1 MTEVLLARYDTE
13 HGAAD
18 AVLAIRRSPGEPP
31 TWIDDLAIIERHPS
45 GRYATHVA
53 HASVSHGVAAGG
65 IAGLLVG
72 LWFPPVALATLL
84 GIGAAAGGIRQAWRK
99 DRRLDGLAV
108 AEMAPSLEP
117 GQSAV
122 LYAGD
127 GPTADAIAEA
137 MAPDALD
144 VARRHLDE
152 PSEAALAEAAQ
163 AAAEVAEVADDA
175 DAPPDGGDG

>member
-1 MTEVLLARYDTE
+1 MTDVLLARYPTG

-18 AVLAIRRSPGEPP
+18 AVLAVRRQPGEPP
-31 TWIDDLAIIERHPS
+31 AWIDQIAIIERHRS

-53 HASVSHGVAAGG
+53 QASVGHGVAAGG

-84 GIGAAAGGIRQAWRK
+84 GIGAAAGGISQAWRK

-108 AEMAPSLEP
+108 ATMEPDLEP
-117 GQSAV
+117 GQSAI

-127 GPTADAIAEA
+127 ATTADLVADALGAGALELHRTVLDEGSEHVLRQAADAI
-137 MAPDALD
+137 
-144 VARRHLDE
+144 
-152 PSEAALAEAAQ
+152 
-163 AAAEVAEVADDA
+163 DD
-175 DAPPDGGDG
+175 DLG